1 MSQQQKR
8 NSDTVG
14 KQFCAIFIV
23 EHTWASVLEI
33 CLGTEWLGLDLNV
46 GRTCRSG
53 FAGAYSGRRCVSST
67 GPAFIFVSRFA
78 IVRGLGLAVEVHV
91 IEISRLLMETRT
103 PKDSYSFSVLA

>member
-1 MSQQQKR
+1 MPFLLLNIHGHLFWK
-8 NSDTVG
+8 
-14 KQFCAIFIV
+14 
-23 EHTWASVLEI
+23 
-33 CLGTEWLGLDLNV
+33 WLGLELNV

-103 PKDSYSFSVLA
+103 PKDSYSFYVLA